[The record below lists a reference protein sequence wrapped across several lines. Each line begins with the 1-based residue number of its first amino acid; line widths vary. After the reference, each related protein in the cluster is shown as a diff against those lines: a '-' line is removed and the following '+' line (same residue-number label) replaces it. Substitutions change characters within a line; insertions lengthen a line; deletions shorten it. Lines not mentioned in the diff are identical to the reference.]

1 MAKVRVMR
9 RNETGEMEELAVE
22 PLIMT
27 EELAELIGTQTDPVI
42 LEVERGA
49 IRRYAQAIED
59 QNPLYNDVEYA
70 KKSKY
75 GEMICPP
82 GFFGWPVKPRS
93 LAQSPIFSQIMQKSG
108 RSTSM
113 DNGGELE
120 FMLPIRAG
128 DILSSVTKIAD
139 IYEEAGRSGNRFL
152 LAIREV
158 TYVNQNGD
166 IVAKSKARTIYL

>member
-9 RNETGEMEELAVE
+9 RNKMGEMEELEVE
-22 PLIMT
+22 PLIMV
-27 EELAELIGTQTDPVI
+27 EELAELIGTQSDPVI
-42 LEVERGA
+42 LDVDRGA
-49 IRRYAQAIED
+49 IRRYAQAVED
-59 QNPLYNDVEYA
+59 PNPLYNDVEYA

-82 GFFGWPVKPRS
+82 GFFGWPIKTRGLTEESV
-93 LAQSPIFSQIMQKSG
+93 LSQIMKRSG
-108 RSTSM
+108 RSTTM

-128 DILSSVTKIAD
+128 DILTSVTKIAD
-139 IYEEAGRSGNRFL
+139 IYEEVGRSENRFL
-152 LAIREV
+152 LAIRET

-166 IVAKSKARTIYL
+166 VVARSRSRSIYL

>member
-9 RNETGEMEELAVE
+9 RNEIGEMEELEVE

-27 EELAELIGTQTDPVI
+27 EELAELIGTQSDPVI

-59 QNPLYNDVEYA
+59 PNPLYNDAEYA

-93 LAQSPIFSQIMQKSG
+93 LAQAAMFSQIMQKPG

-120 FMLPIRAG
+120 FMLPVRAG
-128 DILSSVTKIAD
+128 DVLTSVTKIVD
-139 IYEEAGRSGNRFL
+139 IYEEIGRSGNQL
-152 LAIREV
+152 LLGILEI
-158 TYVNQNGD
+158 TYINQNDD
-166 IVAKSKARTIYL
+166 IVAKSRRRTVYF